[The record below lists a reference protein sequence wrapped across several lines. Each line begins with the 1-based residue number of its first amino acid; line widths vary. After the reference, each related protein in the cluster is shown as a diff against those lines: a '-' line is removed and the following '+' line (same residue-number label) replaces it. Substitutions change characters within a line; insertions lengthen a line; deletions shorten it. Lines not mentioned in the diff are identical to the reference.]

1 MTDDAFLKSTDPL
14 RPGAVPSSRERERE
28 RQRERQRASE
38 SKRERARA
46 SKREI
51 KRERER
57 ETKTETERES
67 KREREGIT
75 THLLQLIR
83 GELRYG
89 RLYGKRGRSDK
100 ANV

>member
-14 RPGAVPSSRERERE
+14 RPGAVPSSRERER
-28 RQRERQRASE
+28 QRERQRASE
-38 SKRERARA
+38 SKRERESE
-46 SKREI
+46 SKQ
-51 KRERER
+51 ERNQER
-57 ETKTETERES
+57 ETERES

-100 ANV
+100 ATFEERRAE